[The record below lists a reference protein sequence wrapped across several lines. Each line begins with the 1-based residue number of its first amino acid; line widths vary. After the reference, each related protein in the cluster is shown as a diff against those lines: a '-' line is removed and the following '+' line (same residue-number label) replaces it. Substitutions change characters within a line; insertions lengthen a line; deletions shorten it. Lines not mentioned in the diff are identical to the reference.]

1 MDPWF
6 SSTARIG
13 ASWKENEVKEFEN
26 RLPVTN
32 SPEGLSAPPAS
43 KRVQGAQGS
52 AFGLGHADT
61 IDIGEHMSGASG
73 AIELRGHEQTGFPL
87 KDRLSYLWLALGSGI
102 LLFANGQHIV
112 PIAAWIGT
120 VFMLRFLR
128 TQKALIGLLVGYL
141 ANALVFYFQ
150 WYSAFKDAG
159 TMFTVYTAAFGLLV
173 YLPYVA
179 DRLLRPRIHGFAGTL
194 VLPTAWVVMEYLL
207 HIVLPLGTFFN
218 VGYTQSSNLPLLQ
231 IASITGVW
239 SISFLVAWFAGIVNY
254 TWEAG
259 FDMRKAGRGAA
270 VYALVLVGVL
280 LFGGLRLAF
289 FRPAGA
295 TVQVSVLTTNIDG
308 EPLPDAETPGWQR
321 LVDGT
326 LEAEERRAIE
336 LKMASINDELLTRTR
351 GQARAGSR
359 IVTWSEFNAQTFS
372 DEENRFLDQARQV
385 AREEKI
391 YLAFPLEVIEPDI
404 AKRSRP
410 ETFEINKSVMI
421 TPDGDIAY
429 QYLKHNLLI
438 GPEAAYTQRG
448 PRLINS
454 IDSPY
459 GKLSSVICLDME
471 FPDFMRLAGKQG
483 VDIMLSGAIDG
494 TASSNGNPIHSEMAS
509 FRAIENGFSLARAG
523 IYGQSVAVDY
533 QGRQWGAANH
543 YTAGDRTVVAHLP
556 IRGTRTI
563 YTALGDFFP
572 WLCIAG
578 FAALIAVAVAG
589 GFRTRKKTH

>member
-1 MDPWF
+1 M
-6 SSTARIG
+6 SAARG
-13 ASWKENEVKEFEN
+13 ALE
-26 RLPVTN
+26 RH
-32 SPEGLSAPPAS
+32 
-43 KRVQGAQGS
+43 
-52 AFGLGHADT
+52 GHAR
-61 IDIGEHMSGASG
+61 E
-73 AIELRGHEQTGFPL
+73 GFPQ

-112 PIAAWIGT
+112 PIAAWVGT
-120 VFMLRFLR
+120 IFMVRFLR
-128 TQKALIGLLVGYL
+128 TQKALTGLLAGYL
-141 ANALVFYFQ
+141 ANTLVFYFQ
-150 WYSAFKDAG
+150 WYPAFKDAG

-179 DRLLRPRIHGFAGTL
+179 DRLLRPRIGGLAGSL
-194 VLPTAWVVMEYLL
+194 VLPTAWVIMEYLL
-207 HIVLPLGTFFN
+207 SIVLPLGTFFN
-218 VGYTQSSNLPLLQ
+218 MGYTQSSNLPLLQ

-254 TWEAG
+254 AWEAG

-280 LFGGLRLAF
+280 LFGGLRLAL
-289 FRPAGA
+289 FRPAGP

-326 LEAEERRAIE
+326 LGSEERDAIE
-336 LKMASINDELLTRTR
+336 VKMAAINDELLARTR
-351 GQARAGSR
+351 IQARAGSR

-372 DEENRFLDQARQV
+372 EGENRFLDQARQV
-385 AREEKI
+385 AQEEKI
-391 YLAFPLEVIEPDI
+391 YLAFPLEVIEPDM

-410 ETFEINKSVMI
+410 ETFEVNKSVMI

-438 GPEAAYTQRG
+438 GPESACTRRG
-448 PRLINS
+448 PRLIQS
-454 IDSPY
+454 IESPY

-471 FPDFMRLAGKQG
+471 YPDFMRMAGKQG

-494 TASSNGNPIHSEMAS
+494 TASSKGNPLHSEMAS
-509 FRAIENGFSLARAG
+509 VRTIENGFSLARAG
-523 IYGQSVAVDY
+523 FYGQNVAVDY
-533 QGRQWGAANH
+533 QGRLWGAANH

-556 IRGTRTI
+556 IKGTRTI

-578 FAALIAVAVAG
+578 FAALFAVAVAG
-589 GFRTRKKTH
+589 GLRARRKAPR